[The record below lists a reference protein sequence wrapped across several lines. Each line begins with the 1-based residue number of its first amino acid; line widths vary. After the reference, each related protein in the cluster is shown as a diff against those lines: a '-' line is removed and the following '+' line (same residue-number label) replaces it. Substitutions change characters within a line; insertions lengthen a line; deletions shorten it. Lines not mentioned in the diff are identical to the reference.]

1 MATTQQA
8 VRRWIMTG
16 GVAAVTITGTIY
28 GATLKEDVTVQKE
41 KKRILQATPEE
52 RIAQLEFS
60 RADLVAK
67 KHEMELKIAKHHERV
82 KAKEQAKVEG
92 SK

>member
-1 MATTQQA
+1 MATTPQA

-16 GVAAVTITGTIY
+16 AVAAVTITGSIY
-28 GATLKEDVTVQKE
+28 GATLKGDMDVVKE

-52 RIAQLEFS
+52 RIAQLEFA

-67 KHEMELKIAKHHERV
+67 KMEMELKIAKHHE
-82 KAKEQAKVEG
+82 KMQATALSQAEPPK
-92 SK
+92 